1 MKRSKFGICREI
13 MRLGKGCYQNLGNI
27 TKYQFLVSPAE
38 YTVYLRTLKNI
49 DIMKL
54 ARGMQCILH
63 LRNDA
68 KNSFKS
74 EGNQNVLECLPQ
86 YLRCHRRH
94 FYRRHLRW
102 RQCRPRRQQRR
113 FGRRLGT
120 TPSNEGYTHV
130 TQSQKF
136 ILRRFRSR
144 CFGSFVCRRQY
155 PASAQ

>member
-1 MKRSKFGICREI
+1 MEI
-13 MRLGKGCYQNLGNI
+13 IRFAKANYQNLGNI
-27 TKYQFLVSPAE
+27 AKYQLLLSPAE
-38 YTVYLRTLKNI
+38 CEIFLRALKNI
-49 DIMKL
+49 EITKL
-54 ARGMQCILH
+54 ARAMQSVLH

-68 KNSFKS
+68 KNRFKP
-74 EGNQNVLECLPQ
+74 EGNQNVLECLQQ

-136 ILRRFRSR
+136 ILRRFCSR
-144 CFGSFVCRRQY
+144 CFGSLVCWRQY
-155 PASAQ
+155 PASP